1 MKFEKIKIIAT
12 HITLIIF
19 VFMFNYSCNEVIPK
33 ENKIIISTTHKDI
46 QTDKYYTFI
55 DTIINNYF
63 INVCAINNKEYFYIK
78 INNKTLDSFS
88 YSYIDTS
95 NLRPQVIQI
104 DNENYSNFVFQDN
117 YLLLVIPWFNINEYH
132 CFIYK
137 LNAEND
143 KVECFST
150 FDFSGNIVFNPKK
163 ESLEYFSIMQVETYK
178 DLPFNKLI
186 ERKTVIKLDKIFK
199 TDCF

>member
-1 MKFEKIKIIAT
+1 MKFNKINLIASN
-12 HITLIIF
+12 ITLIIF

-33 ENKIIISTTHKDI
+33 ENKTIISTTQKDI
-46 QTDKYYTFI
+46 QTDRHYTVI
-55 DTIINNYF
+55 DKVINSDSL
-63 INVCAINNKEYFYIK
+63 NVSTRNNQDFVYIK

-95 NLRPQVIQI
+95 NLRPQVIHI

-117 YLLLVIPWFNINEYH
+117 YLLLVIPWFHINEYH
-132 CFIYK
+132 CIIYK

-150 FDFSGNIVFNPKK
+150 FDFSGNIVFNSKK
-163 ESLEYFSIMQVETYK
+163 GSLEYYSNMQVATYK

-199 TDCF
+199 TDCY